1 MIEFSPVEFL
11 ILKRLCRNN
20 KEISDELG
28 ITVPSVKAHI
38 HSVIKK
44 LGAENRTRALALCL
58 LDDVIKINEVV
69 L

>member
-1 MIEFSPVEFL
+1 MVSFSPIEFL
-11 ILKRLCRNN
+11 ILKRLCKDN
-20 KEISDELG
+20 KAISDELG
-28 ITVPSVKAHI
+28 ITIPAVKAHI
-38 HSVIKK
+38 HSIINK